1 MQASLPQDLVPIG
14 ATTLLA
20 GISTSCA
27 IFLSIGQTLF
37 NARLSTD
44 LSHVV
49 PADVVT
55 RVVSVGAT
63 SVRSVVGANDLPA
76 VLQAYSKTVTQVFVC
91 ILNLRLETQALG

>member
-14 ATTLLA
+14 ATTLLS

-27 IFLSIGQTLF
+27 IFLSMGQTLF
-37 NARLSTD
+37 NARLSNN

-76 VLQAYSKTVTQVFVC
+76 VLQAYSKAITQVFVC
-91 ILNLRLETQALG
+91 ILNPRLDTKVFS